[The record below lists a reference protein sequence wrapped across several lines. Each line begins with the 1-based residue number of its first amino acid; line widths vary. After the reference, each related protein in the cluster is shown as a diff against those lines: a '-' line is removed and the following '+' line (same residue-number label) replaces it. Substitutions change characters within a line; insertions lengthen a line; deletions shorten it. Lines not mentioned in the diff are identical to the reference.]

1 MATKLVLL
9 SGGLDS
15 LCMTHLMLKDARDND
30 IHIHHINIKNVES
43 RADAEATAVQQ
54 AIEYFKQNGYPKF
67 AYTEST
73 IAAPSFDRSFMYDSD
88 AVNFMAGYVCSMNPD
103 ITEVAIGLNKSDT
116 NGPNTT
122 RIQKANQLLGLFTT
136 ATKIYPVK
144 DYTKQ
149 EMYDLLPAELRTKFW
164 SCRTPKYID
173 NKAHTCGHC
182 YTCQQIQKLLLN
194 QPILRP

>member
-15 LCMTHLMLKDARDND
+15 LCMTHLMLKDAKDND
-30 IHIHHINIKNVES
+30 IHIHHINISNVEN
-43 RADAEATAVQQ
+43 RAPAEATAVKR
-54 AIEYFKQNGYPKF
+54 AIEYFQTNNYPKF

-73 IAAPSFDRSFMYDSD
+73 VAAPSFGRSFMYDSD
-88 AVNFMAGYVCSMNPD
+88 SVNFMAGYICSMNPD

-122 RIQKANQLLGLFTT
+122 RIQKANQLLALFTT
-136 ATKIYPVK
+136 ASKIYPVK

-149 EMYDLLPAELRTKFW
+149 EMYDLLPEELRTIFW
-164 SCRTPKYID
+164 SCRIPKYVD
-173 NKAHTCGHC
+173 SVATACGHC
-182 YTCQQIQKLLLN
+182 HTCQQIQKL
-194 QPILRP
+194 QS

>member
-1 MATKLVLL
+1 MATKLILF

-15 LCMTHLMLKDARDND
+15 LYMTHLLLKDAQDND
-30 IHIHHINIKNVES
+30 IHIHHINISNAENRALAES
-43 RADAEATAVQQ
+43 SAVQQ

-67 AYTEST
+67 TYTEST
-73 IAAPSFDRSFMYDSD
+73 IAAPSFGRSFMYDSD
-88 AVNFMAGYVCSMNPD
+88 AVNFMAGYVCSMDPD

-122 RIQKANQLLGLFTT
+122 RIQKANQILAAFTQ

-149 EMYDLLPAELRTKFW
+149 EMYNLLPEGLRTKFW
-164 SCRTPKYID
+164 SCRTPKYAD
-173 NKAHTCGHC
+173 SVAVTCGHC
-182 YTCQQIQKLLLN
+182 YTCMQTAF
-194 QPILRP
+194 ILDN

>member
-15 LCMTHLMLKDARDND
+15 VCMTYLMLKNAQDND
-30 IHIHHINIKNVES
+30 IHIHHINITNIEG
-43 RADAEATAVQQ
+43 RARAEATAVQSV
-54 AIEYFKQNGYPKF
+54 IEYFKTNNYPKF
-67 AYTEST
+67 VYTEST
-73 IAAPSFDRSFMYDSD
+73 IAAPNFGRSFMYDSD
-88 AVNFMAGYVCSMNPD
+88 AVNFMAGYICSMNPD

-122 RIQKANQLLGLFTT
+122 RIQKANQLLALFTT

-149 EMYDLLPAELRTKFW
+149 EMYNLLPVELKDKFW
-164 SCRTPKYID
+164 SCRTPKYMD
-173 NKAHTCGHC
+173 GVAAACGHC
-182 YTCQQIQKLLLN
+182 YTCMQIQKLLLN

>member
-1 MATKLVLL
+1 MATKLILF

-30 IHIHHINIKNVES
+30 IHIHHINITNIEG
-43 RADAEATAVQQ
+43 RANAEASAVQQ
-54 AIEYFKQNGYPKF
+54 AIEYFQQNNYPKF
-67 AYTEST
+67 TYTEST
-73 IAAPSFDRSFMYDSD
+73 IAAPSFGRNFMYDSD
-88 AVNFMAGYVCSMNPD
+88 AVNFMAGYICSMD
-103 ITEVAIGLNKSDT
+103 LSISEIAIGLNKSDT

-122 RIQKANQLLGLFTT
+122 RIQKANQLLALFTT

-149 EMYDLLPAELRTKFW
+149 EMYDLLPKELKTMFW
-164 SCRTPKYID
+164 SCRTPKYVEGQ
-173 NKAHTCGHC
+173 ATTCGHC
-182 YTCQQIQKLLLN
+182 YTCMQIQKLLLN

>member
-15 LCMTHLMLKDARDND
+15 LCMTYLMLKTAQDND
-30 IHIHHINIKNVES
+30 IHIHHINITNIEGRTGAES
-43 RADAEATAVQQ
+43 NAVKDIVNYFQQ
-54 AIEYFKQNGYPKF
+54 NNYPKF
-67 AYTEST
+67 EYTEST
-73 IAAPSFDRSFMYDSD
+73 IAAPCFGRSFMYDSD
-88 AVNFMAGYVCSMNPD
+88 AVNFMAGYICSMNHN

-122 RIQKANQLLGLFTT
+122 RIQKANQLLALFTT

-149 EMYDLLPAELRTKFW
+149 EMYNLLPEGLRTKFW
-164 SCRTPKYID
+164 SCRTPKYAD
-173 NKAHTCGHC
+173 GVAVACGHC
-182 YTCQQIQKLLLN
+182 YTCMQTAF
-194 QPILRP
+194 ILDNW

>member
-30 IHIHHINIKNVES
+30 IHIHHINITNVEG
-43 RADAEATAVQQ
+43 RANAEATAVKS
-54 AIEYFKQNGYPKF
+54 AIEYFQANNYPKF
-67 AYTEST
+67 VYTEST
-73 IAAPSFDRSFMYDSD
+73 IAAPNFGRSFMYDSD
-88 AVNFMAGYVCSMNPD
+88 AVNFMAGYICSMNPD

-122 RIQKANQLLGLFTT
+122 RIQKANQLLALFTT

-149 EMYDLLPAELRTKFW
+149 EMYDLLPGELRTMFW
-164 SCRTPKYID
+164 SCRTPKYAENVAI
-173 NKAHTCGHC
+173 ACGHC
-182 YTCQQIQKLLLN
+182 LTCTQIQLLN
-194 QPILRP
+194 ND